1 MNISFDKAKEILGG
15 FTAQAQDMLKDGS
28 KVEAALQALEA
39 KMKEIPTIGEGLS
52 RLPLMISMIRAYI
65 TKEYTEVSPKVVAS
79 MLCAVLYLV
88 KGRDL
93 IRDDIPVVG
102 LVDDIAARGSFVLWG
117 PEYKRPKADLGEQL
131 NPWYN
136 RKHISVGWER
146 GYGGE
151 MFTDALPRRLAD
163 DYTALMPMF
172 RFLREVYNNVLI
184 ERAGR

>member
-28 KVEAALQALEA
+28 KVEAALQALED

-88 KGRDL
+88 KGRDI

-102 LVDDIAARGSFVLWG
+102 LVDDIAVAGAAFMLSEKELDAYAAWREAKDGTVT
-117 PEYKRPKADLGEQL
+117 
-131 NPWYN
+131 
-136 RKHISVGWER
+136 VER
-146 GYGGE
+146 
-151 MFTDALPRRLAD
+151 ALPQTED
-163 DYTALMPMF
+163 VSEALEAQMDEIPT
-172 RFLREVYNNVLI
+172 E
-184 ERAGR
+184 A

>member
-28 KVEAALQALEA
+28 KVEAALEALEA

-79 MLCAVLYLV
+79 MLCAVLYLL
-88 KGRDL
+88 KGKDL

-102 LVDDIAARGSFVLWG
+102 LVDDIAVAGAAFMLSEKELDAYAAWREAKDGTVT
-117 PEYKRPKADLGEQL
+117 A
-131 NPWYN
+131 
-136 RKHISVGWER
+136 ER
-146 GYGGE
+146 
-151 MFTDALPRRLAD
+151 ALPQTED
-163 DYTALMPMF
+163 VSEALEAQMDEIPT
-172 RFLREVYNNVLI
+172 E
-184 ERAGR
+184 A